1 MGMQSASMQSPYS
14 SAPQGKGQGLPN
26 PDAQMSP
33 NQPTENIRDQMMR
46 RFPQNSG
53 IMKPQDMMQTGGF
66 KGPMGD
72 GSVQSTGP
80 LGEMTGGMPMGQVY
94 RGEMTGG
101 NPMVDPMPYGNTGV
115 VGPNQNTGPFYHPPM
130 GGGQTDPNQVP
141 RRSSAPT
148 DGSVGK
154 GQGSQGT
161 VTFPGQGGQPKIGQ
175 ANPYPNT
182 INPSDNTG
190 MSQPSSNGGKS
201 KGAR

>member
-14 SAPQGKGQGLPN
+14 SAPQGKGQGLAN

-80 LGEMTGGMPMGQVY
+80 LGEMTGGMPMGGGMGNVY

-115 VGPNQNTGPFYHPPM
+115 VGPNQS
-130 GGGQTDPNQVP
+130 Q
-141 RRSSAPT
+141 
-148 DGSVGK
+148 GK
-154 GQGSQGT
+154 GMGSQGA

-175 ANPYPNT
+175 AAAYTNT
-182 INPSDNTG
+182 INPSDNTD
-190 MSQPSSNGGKS
+190 MSKPPSTGGKS

>member
-26 PDAQMSP
+26 PQAQMSP
-33 NQPTENIRDQMMR
+33 NQPPMDPREEMIR

-53 IMKPQDMMQTGGF
+53 IMKPQDMMQTGEF

-80 LGEMTGGMPMGQVY
+80 L
-94 RGEMTGG
+94 GEMTGG

-115 VGPNQNTGPFYHPPM
+115 VGPNQS
-130 GGGQTDPNQVP
+130 Q
-141 RRSSAPT
+141 
-148 DGSVGK
+148 GK
-154 GQGSQGT
+154 GMGSQGT

-175 ANPYPNT
+175 PNPYPNT

>member
-1 MGMQSASMQSPYS
+1 MGMQSASMQAPYS

-26 PDAQMSP
+26 PQGQMSP

-115 VGPNQNTGPFYHPPM
+115 VGPNQS
-130 GGGQTDPNQVP
+130 Q
-141 RRSSAPT
+141 
-148 DGSVGK
+148 GK
-154 GQGSQGT
+154 GMGSQGA

-182 INPSDNTG
+182 INSGNNTG
-190 MSQPSSNGGKS
+190 MAQTSANRQGKG
-201 KGAR
+201 KG